1 MTDKTFV
8 SVFRSSKK
16 PDTYLYVR
24 RGQIWDDLPESL
36 QGIFGKPVHSMD
48 LIMTTERKLAR
59 TDGRQ
64 VLDAI
69 ADKGFFLQM
78 PEEQSGYIVDFRR
91 KPEQQGGER
100 DGAGQSDGNGKNGGN
115 GKSGESRE

>member
-16 PDTYLYVR
+16 PDTYLFVR
-24 RGQIWDDLPESL
+24 RGQAWDELPESL
-36 QGIFGKPVHSMD
+36 QGIFGKPLHSMD
-48 LIMTTERKLAR
+48 LILTPERKLAR

-69 ADKGFFLQM
+69 NDKGFFLQM
-78 PEEQSGYIVDFRR
+78 PEEQSGYVVDFRT
-91 KPEQQGGER
+91 KPSQQP
-100 DGAGQSDGNGKNGGN
+100 GK
-115 GKSGESRE
+115 ESK